1 MKIKEITLK
10 NFGKYK
16 DVETPL
22 VFKDGINVV
31 YGLNEAGKS
40 TLFNG
45 LLTLL
50 YGYKPANR
58 ETHPYL
64 GWGANKMEVIGRFED
79 VDGEFQVERKLMSGV
94 TGKVIRGQQ
103 EQKINNKPLD
113 VLQNI
118 SRPTYESIYA
128 LTLHDVIQMGDKPWS
143 EVEDRLILNYGMT
156 SVLSPRE
163 VLQLLDADLKKIF
176 NPRGQAK
183 NTRVKVLE
191 KEIKDLKK
199 ERTTI
204 LENQESVIEKEAA
217 LKRTQDELDDLLK
230 REAVIRKD
238 LQWWEKHEK
247 IIELTQGLKDIAKL
261 KKPLEEALDT
271 LPEDARNTED
281 LYSDLEKATER
292 LESLKQEKA
301 MHDKAL
307 KPLTELENKCL
318 ASEVKVRPL
327 LNRWRKYQSD
337 QALQESKREALLDKH
352 NQLTHLLSDIMASPS
367 QEEIRALSALNI
379 MSLEGKLETVDRL
392 KLENENL
399 KSEIYARE
407 ASPKKTR
414 TGLAIGIAVLG
425 VLIFAG
431 GLYLSQDM
439 MKYMAVLLLSYGGF
453 KMMSTKG
460 DTEEEDLVVFRDKI
474 NFNQKRIKA
483 VIDEVALELSQLSI
497 NADQIQTAGQRLLGV
512 LKQGKALAQVLE
524 RSEVAFQN
532 ASDTIKVEGEQIVN
546 ELLNLGIV
554 DNETAVDD
562 QFLERIIAGAIEK
575 RNYNVEIKTKSNVL
589 AKDIQ
594 EIKEQVSIMEAK
606 YMALKDYFLKVG
618 EGDFAAGRS
627 KLEALDRFTSK
638 ERLLLEQLDEKDP
651 GHGMRQAMDHLSEQN
666 MNISHKKIELRELTE
681 SISDKKVAI
690 KGMETEIKHLL
701 QGVDLFDVESQ
712 LSALSEEL
720 EEAKVAYDKLLT
732 LRTIVSAYDQSY
744 REEHQP
750 DIHKRTGHY
759 FEKITKS
766 KYSKVY
772 NDELVGKTALMVR
785 QGDEERAAEDALSQG
800 TRDQL
805 YLALRLALAE
815 ELDKEKTIMPLFL
828 DELFVNWDMLRLEA
842 GLSLIREIA
851 VDRQVILLTC
861 HEWMVSKIQAWCE
874 AHVITLEG

>member
-10 NFGKYK
+10 NFGKYI

-22 VFKDGINVV
+22 VFKDGVNVV
-31 YGLNEAGKS
+31 YGVNEAGKS

-58 ETHPYL
+58 EAHPYL
-64 GWGANKMEVIGRFED
+64 GWGANKMEVVGRFED
-79 VDGEFQVERKLMSGV
+79 ADGEFQIERKLMSSV
-94 TGKVIRGQQ
+94 TGKVIRGRQ

-143 EVEDRLILNYGMT
+143 EVEDRLILNYGMA

-191 KEIKDLKK
+191 KEIKALKK

-204 LENQESVIEKEAA
+204 LDNQEVVTEKEAA

-247 IIELTQGLKDIAKL
+247 IIELTQGLDEIAKL
-261 KKPLEEALDT
+261 KQPLEEVLDQ
-271 LPEDARNTED
+271 LPEDARRIED
-281 LYSDLEKATER
+281 LGTDLEKATAK
-292 LESLKQEKA
+292 LESLKEEKA

-318 ASEVKVRPL
+318 ASEAKVRPL

-337 QALQESKREALLDKH
+337 KALQESKREALLDKR

-367 QEEIRALSALNI
+367 QEAIRVLSALNI

-399 KSEIYARE
+399 KSEIYARR
-407 ASPKKTR
+407 ASPQKSSI
-414 TGLAIGIAVLG
+414 GLAIGIAILG

-439 MKYMAVLLLSYGGF
+439 MKYGAVLLLSYGGF
-453 KMMSTKG
+453 KMMSAKQ
-460 DTEEEDLVVFRDKI
+460 DVQAEDIAVFQDKI
-474 NFNQKRIKA
+474 NFNQQGIA
-483 VIDEVALELSQLSI
+483 EAIDGVALELSQLSI
-497 NADQIQTAGQRLLGV
+497 STDQIQTAGQRLLGV
-512 LKQGKALAQVLE
+512 LKQAKALAQVLE
-524 RSEVAFQN
+524 SSEEAFQN
-532 ASDTIKVEGEQIVN
+532 TFDAIKAEGNEIIH
-546 ELLNLGIV
+546 ELLSLGIV
-554 DNETAVDD
+554 ESEKTVDD
-562 QFLERIIAGAIEK
+562 QFIEGTISSAIEK
-575 RNYNVEIKTKSNVL
+575 RNDNVEIKTKSDLL
-589 AKDIQ
+589 AKRIEETKAQ
-594 EIKEQVSIMEAK
+594 ASNMGEK
-606 YMALKDYFLKVG
+606 YNTLKDYFLKVG
-618 EGDFAAGRS
+618 EGELATGLG
-627 KLEALDRFTSK
+627 KLDALDRFTAK

-651 GHGMRQAMDHLSEQN
+651 GHSMRQAMDKLSEQD
-666 MNISHKKIELRELTE
+666 MDVSHKKIELRELTE

-690 KGMETEIKHLL
+690 RGMETEIKHLL
-701 QGVDLFDVESQ
+701 EGVDLFDVESQ

-720 EEAKVAYDKLLT
+720 EEAKVAYDKLLS
-732 LRTIVSAYDQSY
+732 LRTIVAAYDQSY

-759 FEKITKS
+759 FEKITNS

-785 QGDEERAAEDALSQG
+785 QGDEERAAEEALSQG

-805 YLALRLALAE
+805 YLALRLALAD
-815 ELDKEKTIMPLFL
+815 ELDKDKTIMPLFL
-828 DELFVNWDMLRLEA
+828 DELFVNWDMPRLEE
-842 GLSLIREIA
+842 GLSLMNDIA
-851 VDRQVILLTC
+851 AKRQVVLLTC
-861 HEWMVSKIQAWCE
+861 HEWMVDKIQACCK